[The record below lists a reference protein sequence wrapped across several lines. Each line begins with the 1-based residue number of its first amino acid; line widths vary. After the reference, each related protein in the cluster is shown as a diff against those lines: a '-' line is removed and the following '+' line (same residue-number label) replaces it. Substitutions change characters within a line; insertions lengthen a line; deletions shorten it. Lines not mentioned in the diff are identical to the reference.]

1 MVAAV
6 PSVVPAEVP
15 MASTAAKA
23 PVAPKAA
30 LNKGPVVE
38 PTWVL
43 MMVTEKGRPTGGW
56 SHPAVAPTAMPIA
69 TSMAT
74 ATAKK
79 MVVLKAIL

>member
-1 MVAAV
+1 MVAVV

-23 PVAPKAA
+23 PVM
-30 LNKGPVVE
+30 E
-38 PTWVL
+38 PTWAL
-43 MMVTEKGRPTGGW
+43 MMVTEKGRPTEGW
-56 SHPAVAPTAMPIA
+56 SHPAVAPTAMPIV

-79 MVVLKAIL
+79 TVVLEAIL